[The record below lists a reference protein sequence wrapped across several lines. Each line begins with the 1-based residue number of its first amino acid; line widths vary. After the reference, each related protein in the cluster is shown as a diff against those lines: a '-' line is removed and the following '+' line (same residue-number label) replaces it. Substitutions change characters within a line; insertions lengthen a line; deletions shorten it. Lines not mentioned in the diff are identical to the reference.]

1 MNAAL
6 PHNKLRVHYCV
17 LQQGETATVWVAGT
31 TAGDTVTE
39 RWPAWLSMS
48 RTQWLPPGWKE
59 SSLSQSWCRNSAA
72 VTQRRRTWL
81 WIGSPCSGLGWFCRS
96 VEHRLGFGAALA
108 QLIQ

>member
-6 PHNKLRVHYCV
+6 PHNKLRVHYRV

-48 RTQWLPPGWKE
+48 RTQWVPAWLEGEQLE
-59 SSLSQSWCRNSAA
+59 SLLVQELRRSHPTAEDVA
-72 VTQRRRTWL
+72 VDRVTVLR
-81 WIGSPCSGLGWFCRS
+81 
-96 VEHRLGFGAALA
+96 
-108 QLIQ
+108 

>member
-6 PHNKLRVHYCV
+6 PHNKLRVHYRV

-48 RTQWLPPGWKE
+48 RTQWVPAWLEGEQLEWALVQELRRSHPTAE
-59 SSLSQSWCRNSAA
+59 DVA
-72 VTQRRRTWL
+72 VD
-81 WIGSPCSGLGWFCRS
+81 
-96 VEHRLGFGAALA
+96 
-108 QLIQ
+108 LITVLREGVVLQER

>member
-6 PHNKLRVHYCV
+6 PHNKLRVHYRV

-48 RTQWLPPGWKE
+48 RTQWVPAWLEGEQLE
-59 SSLSQSWCRNSAA
+59 SVLVQELRRSHPTAEQVA
-72 VTQRRRTWL
+72 VDRVTVLRREVVL
-81 WIGSPCSGLGWFCRS
+81 QGK
-96 VEHRLGFGAALA
+96 
-108 QLIQ
+108 